1 MNFDEKIVAV
11 NLDDK
16 QVIFSHT
23 DNIPM
28 GRVNQV
34 SQMLLKKFQN
44 STFFEG
50 KYGVNK
56 FAFEFEKKFRL
67 YMQVSR
73 NEHKV
78 LKSDLMTDY
87 IGYRDVT
94 GNPVFIKIAIENK

>member
-16 QVIFSHT
+16 QVIFAHT

-28 GRVNQV
+28 EKVNQV

-73 NEHKV
+73 KEHEI
-78 LKSDLMTDY
+78 LKSDLMTHY

>member
-16 QVIFSHT
+16 QVVFAHT

-28 GRVNQV
+28 ERVNQV

-56 FAFEFEKKFRL
+56 FSFEFEKKFRL

>member
-16 QVIFSHT
+16 QVIFAHT

-28 GRVNQV
+28 EKVNQV

-56 FAFEFEKKFRL
+56 FAFEFEKKFRI

>member
-1 MNFDEKIVAV
+1 MNFDEKIIAV
-11 NLDDK
+11 NLDDR
-16 QVIFSHT
+16 QVIFAHM

-28 GRVNQV
+28 ERVNQV
-34 SQMLLKKFQN
+34 SQRLLKKFQN

-56 FAFEFEKKFRL
+56 FAFEFEKNFRL

-73 NEHKV
+73 NEHKI